1 MMVSPKI
8 SGGIDRYWLCAG
20 SAICWLQTR
29 DPSDMLSAIRYPSG
43 VPRTRRPSASA
54 TPRLAFDKGVAFIC
68 QVFVHFSRQGGASIA
83 TVTLSTV
90 KYKTP
95 LYTSGL
101 ACSEPVVFER

>member
-1 MMVSPKI
+1 MVSPKI

-20 SAICWLQTR
+20 SAIFWLQTT
-29 DPSDMLSAIRYPSG
+29 DPSAMLSAIRKPSG

-54 TPRLAFDKGVAFIC
+54 TPRLAFDRGVALSS
-68 QVFVHFSRQGGASIA
+68 QVFVHFSRQVEASIA

-90 KYKTP
+90 NYKIP